1 MLSPECA
8 ELLQRSLDSLDYS
21 GNWSDPT
28 RMRDSIVLACVDPE
42 MVEGASGMEY
52 SCRNDKF
59 SRERAELHEH
69 IVERML
75 ASPSPGLPLLLAL
88 PLPLP
93 LTLSML
99 ASPSPGQG

>member
-1 MLSPECA
+1 MLSPACA

-21 GNWSDPT
+21 GNWSDPS

-42 MVEGASGMEY
+42 LLDGPSGMEY

-75 ASPSPGLPLLLAL
+75 ASPSPGEPK
-88 PLPLP
+88 
-93 LTLSML
+93 TLV
-99 ASPSPGQG
+99 